1 MEKIVLASGR
11 GRREWNE
18 ISHLQRVIFMISEH
32 SSDILPSV
40 LSQSYQQDLETSL
53 VPVFEEIQV
62 SSPRMAYNGISL
74 NDHLGPTIRD
84 DLLPPYFDAPP
95 VVDNIRDWQK
105 L

>member
-32 SSDILPSV
+32 SSEILPSG
-40 LSQSYQQDLETSL
+40 LSQSYKHDLEMSL
-53 VPVFEEIQV
+53 VPVLEEIQV
-62 SSPRMAYNGISL
+62 SSLRMAHNGISV

-105 L
+105 I